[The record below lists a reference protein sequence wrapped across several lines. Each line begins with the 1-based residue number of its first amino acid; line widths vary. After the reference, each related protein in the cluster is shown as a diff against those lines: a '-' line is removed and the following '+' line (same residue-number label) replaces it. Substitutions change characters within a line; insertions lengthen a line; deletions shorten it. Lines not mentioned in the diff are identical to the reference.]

1 MARTLRVSQLLFRL
15 YESRKAHSRI
25 SGHVQLYHFSSLSYG
40 TWVLELV
47 GHLKKQKA
55 ERAKLDISRTSLT
68 IIESV
73 AGNSADLEDGS
84 AWNFTFETQGKLI
97 NLQFHRNHRELL
109 PLCPLGWSTNADVV
123 ALEWYTNGVIII
135 WNASFRTTL
144 GPSMPRMASRSRRYL
159 QLLVLH
165 VMDGF
170 NSLFLGP
177 FSHVDITDTA
187 IDCDR
192 NAEADWNLEDDEWS
206 EHKISLLE
214 RGKKAKGQH
223 TYRPDG
229 LLEVNP
235 KGPHPIFELMD
246 RAEKEWND
254 KSRKAST
261 SLGEAIGEYRRRY
274 RRNPPKGFNKWH
286 APQIRF
292 HYQYLNEVNYT
303 RWEYVQKHDVQL
315 PDEYDQIYHDLEPFW
330 SLEPSYLLEVQAE
343 RESKLDTYTIGKN
356 ADGKLDILKT
366 PSQEGS
372 YAQLISIATRV
383 LDILRDVE
391 DDLPSFRATFTPNDV
406 PNLMTDHAVKSTLL
420 ETARTGSL
428 LHHNIRFSTP
438 YGWVEDILPRSD
450 DPDFADK
457 TDERLLWRGTN
468 IGVHHVEGNPYDTA
482 FASSPSFVESHFC
495 FRFHTYSDGQSSRP
509 SVVLPLTEV
518 FALQSSHRNT
528 LVRTVNEVNGTLDFL
543 VPPNLGYEDQLVD
556 NPKTARRTR
565 LNLAMMDAAFFENHR
580 SMTSQLVAK

>member
-1 MARTLRVSQLLFRL
+1 MDLPGPAVLPTVDRLTSAQKIVYSFSAYITEHKIVRYRLGLSFLRTSSYNNMECILQDHFRTLHAPDGLSESALL
-15 YESRKAHSRI
+15 
-25 SGHVQLYHFSSLSYG
+25 
-40 TWVLELV
+40 T
-47 GHLKKQKA
+47 
-55 ERAKLDISRTSLT
+55 T
-68 IIESV
+68 
-73 AGNSADLEDGS
+73 AGG
-84 AWNFTFETQGKLI
+84 G
-97 NLQFHRNHRELL
+97 
-109 PLCPLGWSTNADVV
+109 
-123 ALEWYTNGVIII
+123 
-135 WNASFRTTL
+135 
-144 GPSMPRMASRSRRYL
+144 
-159 QLLVLH
+159 LH

-192 NAEADWNLEDDEWS
+192 NAEADWNLEDDGWS

-246 RAEKEWND
+246 CAEKEWND

-261 SLGEAIGEYRRRY
+261 SLDEAIGEYRRRY

-286 APQIRF
+286 APQIRL
-292 HYQYLNEVNYT
+292 HYQYLNEVTYT
-303 RWEYVQKHDVQL
+303 RWEYVQKHNVQL
-315 PDEYDQIYHDLEPFW
+315 PED
-330 SLEPSYLLEVQAE
+330 
-343 RESKLDTYTIGKN
+343 RKGTKLDTYTIGKN
-356 ADGKLDILKT
+356 ADGKLDILQT
-366 PSQEGS
+366 LSQEGS

-383 LDILRDVE
+383 SDILRDVE

-420 ETARTGSL
+420 EAARIGSL
-428 LHHNIRFSTP
+428 LHFTTTFDFRHPMDGSKTSYLVP
-438 YGWVEDILPRSD
+438 MIL
-450 DPDFADK
+450 
-457 TDERLLWRGTN
+457 TLLTRPTSIYSGEGRIN
-468 IGVHHVEGNPYDTA
+468 IGVHH
-482 FASSPSFVESHFC
+482 SP
-495 FRFHTYSDGQSSRP
+495 RTRW
-509 SVVLPLTEV
+509 
-518 FALQSSHRNT
+518 QSSHRNI

-580 SMTSQLVAK
+580 SVTSQLVAK